1 MMTNN
6 YKILSIDES
15 GKASYNH
22 HSKLFVLSGVLID
35 DNFKPRLDIK
45 IKKLKMKYLKNEDIV
60 FHSRDMARKKAPFAI
75 FQNKKVETQ
84 FWSELLSILNTQKI
98 SFIFI
103 ITNKQK
109 AKKLG
114 WLEKT
119 TLEKSFFRL
128 LELFLIQLTK
138 NKSLGRIV
146 VESDTNQDKLLINAH
161 VKHQN
166 QNQFYRKSVTSFS
179 LVTKNNQDSAVQI
192 VDTLAAIAGMYTTQE
207 KPKNRIEQIKI
218 RLIERKLQDP
228 VNPSYLESML

>member
-1 MMTNN
+1 MTNN

-15 GKASYNH
+15 GKASYKH
-22 HSKLFVLSGVLID
+22 RSKLFILSAVLIAESYQSKL
-35 DNFKPRLDIK
+35 DNQVR
-45 IKKLKMKYLKNEDIV
+45 KLKKKFLKNENIV
-60 FHSRDMARKKAPFAI
+60 FHSRDMSRKKGPFSI
-75 FQNKKVETQ
+75 FKDKKIETK
-84 FWSELLSILNTQKI
+84 FWSELVSILNSPKI

-103 ITNKQK
+103 IANKQK

-114 WLEKT
+114 WLPKT
-119 TLEKSFFRL
+119 ILEKSFFRL

-138 NKSLGRIV
+138 DESLGRIIA
-146 VESDTNQDKLLINAH
+146 ESDTNQDKLLINAH

-166 QNQFYRKSVTSFS
+166 QNLSYRNNVTSLC
-179 LVTKNNQDSAVQI
+179 LVTKANQDSSIQI
-192 VDTLAAIAGMYTTQE
+192 ADALGAIAGMYSGQT